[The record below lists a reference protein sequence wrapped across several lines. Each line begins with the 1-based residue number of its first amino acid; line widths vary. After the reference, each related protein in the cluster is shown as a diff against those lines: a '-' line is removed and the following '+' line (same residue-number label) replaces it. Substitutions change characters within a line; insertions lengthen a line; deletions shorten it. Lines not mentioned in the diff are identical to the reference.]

1 MVRKVTRPKTP
12 PFDVFVFNLTK
23 VAQMIEKPKA
33 LSVLKNGL
41 ATTPDVAKSLADI
54 RTVLGVDHSVY
65 HLAPTAA
72 PEMDIPF
79 VRTTYDPGW
88 VMRYITRNYMAIDP
102 VLELGLSGGKPF
114 FWSDIQRESETVA
127 AFFADAERHGVGNCG
142 YTVPIT
148 DRVGHRAMLTL
159 NRNGAD
165 AEFRAHISGLARDIG
180 DIAGILHRRC
190 LTEAGIEE
198 PVPVLSR
205 REIECLSWTAQGKDA
220 SSIADILK
228 ISEHTVRDYLKSART
243 KLGCSTIAQAVYE
256 ASRLRLLK
264 PKSE

>member
-1 MVRKVTRPKTP
+1 M
-12 PFDVFVFNLTK
+12 
-23 VAQMIEKPKA
+23 MIRKPKG

-41 ATTPDVAKSLADI
+41 VLATDIARSLSDI
-54 RTVLGVDHSVY
+54 RSALKVDHAVY

-79 VRTTYDPGW
+79 VRTTYDPRW
-88 VMRYITRNYMAIDP
+88 VMRYITRNYMSVDP
-102 VLELGLSGGKPF
+102 VLEMGLSGEKPF
-114 FWSDIQRESETVA
+114 FWSDIPRDGEAVS
-127 AFFADAERHGVGNCG
+127 AFFDDARRHGVGNCG
-142 YTVPIT
+142 YTVPIA
-148 DRVGHRAMLTL
+148 DRVGHRAMFTL
-159 NRNGAD
+159 NRDGD
-165 AEFRAHISGLARDIG
+165 DGEFRALIGKIARDLD
-180 DIAGILHRRC
+180 DIALILHRRG

-264 PKSE
+264 PKSEGKADFPS